1 MSKIYYQN
9 KKGNPVSVG
18 VTDHAIARFIER
30 YNLLFGTA
38 LDVDAAIE
46 KIAHLFKHANRLTK
60 LGKHYRQRLERHGRD
75 TLFFRKNEFTFV
87 IQDAHLV
94 SVEISAKNHRHLN
107 KKKGQ

>member
-9 KKGNPVSVG
+9 KKGNAVNVG
-18 VTDHAIARFIER
+18 VTDHAIARFVER

-38 LDVDAAIE
+38 LDADAAIE

-60 LGKHYRQRLERHGRD
+60 LGKHSQQRLERYGKD
-75 TLFFRKNEFTFV
+75 TMFFRKNEFTFV
-87 IQDAHLV
+87 IQNAALV
-94 SVEISAKNHRHLN
+94 TVEISAKNHRHLN